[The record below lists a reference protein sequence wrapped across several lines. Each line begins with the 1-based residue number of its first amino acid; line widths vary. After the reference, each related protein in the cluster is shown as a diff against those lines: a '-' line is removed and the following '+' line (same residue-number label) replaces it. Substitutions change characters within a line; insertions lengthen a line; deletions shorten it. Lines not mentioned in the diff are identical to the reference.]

1 MKFVRLVIYVF
12 CVLFSLNC
20 WGKTRQIVNLSG
32 EGWKL
37 WRDSQVQWQ
46 KEKLCFTYDEALSL
60 PIAYP
65 TKGWSV
71 LASSDAMAVN
81 VPGTV
86 EEYLQKVSGPE
97 GDIVGVTWW
106 SRFIHIPHFSNEEKV
121 FLCFSSIRSRAE
133 IFINQELVGYQ
144 IVENTPFKVDI
155 TSFVR
160 GGETV
165 QLSVR
170 ITDAGGNHDW
180 RDYKA
185 ISWGDELLPPGHGFG
200 GITGDVSLE
209 ICSNVYIADIYMQ
222 NTPQITKVN
231 AILTINN
238 TKKESF
244 RGCLRISISEWK
256 NPKKVVYT
264 LDGNE
269 SVFHS
274 GENVLTIPISIPE
287 AKLWNIDTPNLY
299 ICSVDLLSREKAIDQ
314 DSKRFGF
321 RWFDVSGIGKD
332 AMFRLN
338 GKRIMLRS
346 AISWSYWP
354 VNGIFPTDELAKRQ
368 VVVAKSLGLNMLNF
382 HRFIGHPKVLDYA
395 DELGLLLFEEPGGFR
410 LDVEKP
416 LLNKILNEKVMRM
429 VHRDRSH
436 PSLIIYNM
444 MNEGGEADS
453 VKLAMEIQA
462 IRKVHELDPSRCV
475 LRISGWAKDYVRD
488 VSKIHMRPYQDSVY
502 WNGWCDYHRA
512 GGPAVWNEDLYKNPD
527 NYYNNTKNK
536 REIVFLGEEGA
547 LSAPSRLEKDK
558 EDLADYKYLGWDAS
572 EYLNWYDAFND
583 FLDEKKLRN
592 VFPTV
597 DSFTLAMGSVSF
609 EHQGR
614 KIESA
619 RMNNWTDA
627 YVINGW
633 ESELIENY
641 SGIVDCFRYPK
652 SDVSIIARRNAPVYI
667 AVKTRKQIAQVG
679 DSIIVDFYLIN
690 EKNLNGMYRLD
701 VTLNSN
707 SGILLSKQYFDV
719 NVVGGDTY
727 GQLLVRD
734 VKLKM
739 PEVGGMYCIKAK
751 LYRDNEKMA
760 FGFDNILAV
769 DLASNNLAGIGAVWE
784 DGTSLQN
791 FLKDKTQ
798 EPVKTYEDDLKR
810 LDWVMIARPP
820 QKEQLS
826 MIPMEAFYTSDGQMG
841 LETLYYEDMD
851 FQKEVY
857 RTRSKVI
864 NMSVLEG
871 ATPDPHV
878 HMLSGYGIIWKG
890 KIVPPVSGYYIFG
903 LQSNDRSM
911 VEVWVNNKKVY
922 EITNKKEHLDYGK
935 IYLEHGIPVN
945 LEVKFKHPWSNARCR
960 LDWAVPN
967 DKFPDADKL
976 LERAEKD
983 GTKIFILQ
991 DVDKWTKVIERH
1003 SNVQF
1008 RKHFFVGNNWFGG
1021 VMFNKPHP
1029 VFKGLPA
1036 GNALNWPYQALIHTG
1051 AERMGFVMEGEDLLV
1066 GAYHTYPMELG
1077 TAMGIIPIG
1086 KGFVLFS
1093 TLDIYG
1099 NLLNDVSAGIVA
1111 KKMILNMIDLHR

>member
-1 MKFVRLVIYVF
+1 MKLVRLFICVF
-12 CVLFSLNC
+12 CILFSLTC
-20 WGKTRQIVNLSG
+20 LGGTREVVSLSG
-32 EGWKL
+32 DGWKL
-37 WRDSQVQWQ
+37 WRDAQVKWQ
-46 KEKLCFTYDEALSL
+46 KEKLCFTYDEALCL
-60 PIAYP
+60 PIACP
-65 TKGWSV
+65 TKGWSI
-71 LASSDAMAVN
+71 LTSSEAMNVN
-81 VPGTV
+81 VPGTA

-106 SRFIHIPHFSNEEKV
+106 SRFMHIPYFSKGEKV

-155 TSFVR
+155 TPFVK

-185 ISWGDELLPPGHGFG
+185 IPWGDELLPPGHGFG

-238 TKKESF
+238 TRKKAF
-244 RGCLRISISEWK
+244 KGCLRLSISEWGD
-256 NPKKVVYT
+256 PKKVAYI
-264 LDGNE
+264 LNGNE
-269 SVFHS
+269 SVFHP
-274 GENVLTIPISIPE
+274 GENILTIPISVPDV
-287 AKLWNIDTPNLY
+287 KLWNIDAPNLY
-299 ICSVDLLSREKAIDQ
+299 ICSVELLSKEEVIDQ
-314 DSKRFGF
+314 NSKRFGF

-332 AMFRLN
+332 AMLRLN

-368 VVVAKSLGLNMLNF
+368 VIVAKSLGLNMLNF
-382 HRFIGHPKVLDYA
+382 HRFVGHPKVLDYA

-410 LDVEKP
+410 LDVGKP
-416 LLNKILNEKVMRM
+416 LLNRILNEKVMRM
-429 VHRDRSH
+429 VYRDRSH
-436 PSLIIYNM
+436 PSLVIYNM

-453 VKLAMEIQA
+453 VKLAMEIQT
-462 IRKVHELDPSRCV
+462 IKKVHELDPSRFV

-488 VSKIHMRPYQDSVY
+488 MSKIHMRPYQDSVY
-502 WNGWCDYHRA
+502 WSGWCDYHRA

-536 REIVFLGEEGA
+536 QEIVFFGEEGA
-547 LSAPSRLEKDK
+547 LSAPPRLEKDK
-558 EDLADYKYLGWDAS
+558 EDLVDYKYLGWDAS
-572 EYLNWYDAFND
+572 EYLNWYDSFNK
-583 FLDEKKLRN
+583 FLDVKNLRN

-597 DSFTLAMGSVSF
+597 DSFTLALGKVSY

-667 AVKTRKQIAQVG
+667 AVKVRKQIAQIG
-679 DSIIVDFYLIN
+679 DSIIADFYLIN
-690 EKNLNGMYRLD
+690 EENLNGMYRLN
-701 VTLNSN
+701 VTLNSS
-707 SGILLSKQYFDV
+707 SGTFLSEQYFDV
-719 NVVGGDTY
+719 NVAGRDTY
-727 GQLLVRD
+727 GQLLVRN
-734 VKLKM
+734 VKFKM
-739 PEVGGMYCIKAK
+739 PEVGGMYNICAK
-751 LYRDNEKMA
+751 LYKENEEITS
-760 FGFDNILAV
+760 GFDKILAV
-769 DLASNNLAGIGAVWE
+769 DLTSNKLKGIGAVWE
-784 DGTSLQN
+784 DGTSLQS
-791 FLKDKTQ
+791 FLKGKAQ
-798 EPVKTYEDDLKR
+798 EPVRSYADNLNR
-810 LDWVMIARPP
+810 LDWVIVARPP

-826 MIPMEAFYTSDGQMG
+826 MVPLEALCTSDGQMG
-841 LETLYYEDMD
+841 LEAIYYEDIE

-857 RTRSKVI
+857 RTISKVNNI
-864 NMSVLEG
+864 SVLEG

-878 HMLSGYGIIWKG
+878 HMLNGYGIIWKG
-890 KIVPPVSGYYIFG
+890 KILPPVSGYYTFG
-903 LQSNDRSM
+903 IQSNDRSII
-911 VEVWVNNKKVY
+911 EVWINEKKIY
-922 EITNKKEHLDYGK
+922 EITNKKEHIDYGK
-935 IYLEHGIPVN
+935 IYLEKGEPAN

-967 DKFPDADKL
+967 EIFPDADKL

-991 DVDKWTKVIERH
+991 DVDKWAEVIERH
-1003 SNVQF
+1003 SRAKF
-1008 RKHFFVGNNWFGG
+1008 KERFLVGTNWLGG

-1029 VFKGLPA
+1029 VFKELPA
-1036 GNALNWPYQALIHTG
+1036 GDALNWPYQALIHTG
-1051 AERMGFVMEGEDLLV
+1051 AERMGFVMEGEELLV

-1077 TAMGIIPIG
+1077 TTMGIIPIG

-1111 KKMILNMIDLHR
+1111 KKMILNMIDLN

>member
-1 MKFVRLVIYVF
+1 MKLVRLFICVF
-12 CVLFSLNC
+12 CILFSLTC
-20 WGKTRQIVNLSG
+20 LGGTREVVSLSG
-32 EGWKL
+32 DGWKL
-37 WRDSQVQWQ
+37 WRDAQVKWQ
-46 KEKLCFTYDEALSL
+46 KEKLCFTYDEALCL
-60 PIAYP
+60 PIACP
-65 TKGWSV
+65 TKGWSI
-71 LASSDAMAVN
+71 LTSSEAMNVN
-81 VPGTV
+81 VPGTA

-106 SRFIHIPHFSNEEKV
+106 SRFMHIPYFSKGEKV

-155 TSFVR
+155 TPFVK
-160 GGETV
+160 GGETA

-185 ISWGDELLPPGHGFG
+185 IPWGDELLPPGHGFG

-238 TKKESF
+238 TRKKAF
-244 RGCLRISISEWK
+244 KGCLRLSISEWGD
-256 NPKKVVYT
+256 PKKVAYI
-264 LDGNE
+264 LNGNE
-269 SVFHS
+269 SVFHP
-274 GENVLTIPISIPE
+274 GENILTIPISVPDV
-287 AKLWNIDTPNLY
+287 KLWNIDAPNLY
-299 ICSVDLLSREKAIDQ
+299 ICSVELLSKEEVIDQ
-314 DSKRFGF
+314 NSKRFGF
-321 RWFDVSGIGKD
+321 RWFDVSGIGTD
-332 AMFRLN
+332 AMLRLN

-368 VVVAKSLGLNMLNF
+368 VIVAKSLGLNMLNF
-382 HRFIGHPKVLDYA
+382 HRFVGHPKVLDYA
-395 DELGLLLFEEPGGFR
+395 DELGLLLFEELGGFR
-410 LDVEKP
+410 LDVGKP
-416 LLNKILNEKVMRM
+416 LLNRILNEKVMRM
-429 VHRDRSH
+429 VYRDRSH
-436 PSLIIYNM
+436 PSLVIYNM

-453 VKLAMEIQA
+453 VKLAMEIQT
-462 IRKVHELDPSRCV
+462 IKKVHELDPSRFV

-488 VSKIHMRPYQDSVY
+488 MSKIHMRPYQDSVY
-502 WNGWCDYHRA
+502 WSGWCDYHRA

-536 REIVFLGEEGA
+536 QEIVFFGEEGA
-547 LSAPSRLEKDK
+547 LSAPPRLEKDK
-558 EDLADYKYLGWDAS
+558 EDLVDYKYLGWDAS
-572 EYLNWYDAFND
+572 EYLNWYDSFNK
-583 FLDEKKLRN
+583 FLDVKNLRN

-597 DSFTLAMGSVSF
+597 DSFTLALGKVSY

-667 AVKTRKQIAQVG
+667 AVKVRKQIAQIG
-679 DSIIVDFYLIN
+679 DSIIADFYLIN
-690 EKNLNGMYRLD
+690 EENLNGMYRLNI
-701 VTLNSN
+701 TLNSS
-707 SGILLSKQYFDV
+707 SGTLLSEQYFDV
-719 NVVGGDTY
+719 NVAGRDTY
-727 GQLLVRD
+727 GQLLVRN
-734 VKLKM
+734 VKFKM
-739 PEVGGMYCIKAK
+739 PEVGGMYNICAK
-751 LYRDNEKMA
+751 LYKENEEITS
-760 FGFDNILAV
+760 GFDKILAV
-769 DLASNNLAGIGAVWE
+769 DLTSNKLKGIGAVWE
-784 DGTSLQN
+784 DGTSLQS
-791 FLKDKTQ
+791 FLKGKAQ
-798 EPVKTYEDDLKR
+798 EPVRSYADNLNR
-810 LDWVMIARPP
+810 LDWVIVARPP

-826 MIPMEAFYTSDGQMG
+826 MVPLEALCTSDGQMG
-841 LETLYYEDMD
+841 LEAFYYEDME

-864 NMSVLEG
+864 NISVLEG

-878 HMLSGYGIIWKG
+878 HMLNGYGIIWKG
-890 KIVPPVSGYYIFG
+890 KILPPVSGYYTFG
-903 LQSNDRSM
+903 IQSNDRSII
-911 VEVWVNNKKVY
+911 EVWINEKKIY
-922 EITNKKEHLDYGK
+922 EITNKKEHIDYGK
-935 IYLEHGIPVN
+935 IYLEKGEPAN

-967 DKFPDADKL
+967 EIFPDADKL

-991 DVDKWTKVIERH
+991 DVDKWAEVIERH
-1003 SNVQF
+1003 SRAKF
-1008 RKHFFVGNNWFGG
+1008 KERFLVGTNWLGG

-1029 VFKGLPA
+1029 VFKELPA
-1036 GNALNWPYQALIHTG
+1036 GDALNWPYQALIHTG
-1051 AERMGFVMEGEDLLV
+1051 AERMGFVMEGEELLV

-1077 TAMGIIPIG
+1077 TTMGIIPIG

-1111 KKMILNMIDLHR
+1111 KKMILNMIDLN

>member
-1 MKFVRLVIYVF
+1 MKLVRLFICVF
-12 CVLFSLNC
+12 CILFSLTC
-20 WGKTRQIVNLSG
+20 LGGTREVVSLSG
-32 EGWKL
+32 DGWKL
-37 WRDSQVQWQ
+37 WGDAQVKWQ
-46 KEKLCFTYDEALSL
+46 KEKLCFTYDEALCL
-60 PIAYP
+60 PIACP
-65 TKGWSV
+65 TKGWSI
-71 LASSDAMAVN
+71 LTSSEAMNVN
-81 VPGTV
+81 VPGTA

-106 SRFIHIPHFSNEEKV
+106 SRFMHIPYFSKGEKV

-155 TSFVR
+155 TPFVK

-185 ISWGDELLPPGHGFG
+185 IPWGDELLPPGHGFG

-238 TKKESF
+238 TRKKAF
-244 RGCLRISISEWK
+244 KGCLRLSISEWGD
-256 NPKKVVYT
+256 PKKVAYILNGT
-264 LDGNE
+264 E
-269 SVFHS
+269 SVFHP
-274 GENVLTIPISIPE
+274 GENILTIPISVPDV
-287 AKLWNIDTPNLY
+287 KLWNIDAPNLY
-299 ICSVDLLSREKAIDQ
+299 ICSVELLSKEEVIDRN
-314 DSKRFGF
+314 SKRFGF

-332 AMFRLN
+332 AMLRLN

-368 VVVAKSLGLNMLNF
+368 VIVAKSLGLNMLNF
-382 HRFIGHPKVLDYA
+382 HRFVGHPKVLDYA

-410 LDVEKP
+410 LDVGKP
-416 LLNKILNEKVMRM
+416 LLNRILNEKVMRM
-429 VHRDRSH
+429 VYRDRSH
-436 PSLIIYNM
+436 PSLVIYNM

-453 VKLAMEIQA
+453 VKLAMEIQT
-462 IRKVHELDPSRCV
+462 IKKVHELDPSRFV

-488 VSKIHMRPYQDSVY
+488 MSKIHMRPYQDSVY
-502 WNGWCDYHRA
+502 WSGWCDYHRA

-536 REIVFLGEEGA
+536 QEIVFFGEEGA
-547 LSAPSRLEKDK
+547 LSAPPRLEKDK
-558 EDLADYKYLGWDAS
+558 EDLVDYKYLGWDAS
-572 EYLNWYDAFND
+572 EYLNWYDSFNK
-583 FLDEKKLRN
+583 FLDVKNLRN

-597 DSFTLAMGSVSF
+597 DSFTLALGKVSY

-667 AVKTRKQIAQVG
+667 AVKVRKQIAQIG
-679 DSIIVDFYLIN
+679 DSIIADFYLIN
-690 EKNLNGMYRLD
+690 EENLNGMYRLN
-701 VTLNSN
+701 VTLNSS
-707 SGILLSKQYFDV
+707 SGTLLSEQYFDV
-719 NVVGGDTY
+719 NVAGRDTY
-727 GQLLVRD
+727 GQLLVRN
-734 VKLKM
+734 VKFKM
-739 PEVGGMYCIKAK
+739 PEVGGMYNICAK
-751 LYRDNEKMA
+751 LYKENEEITS
-760 FGFDNILAV
+760 GFDKILAV
-769 DLASNNLAGIGAVWE
+769 DLTSNKLKGIGAVWE
-784 DGTSLQN
+784 DGTSLQS
-791 FLKDKTQ
+791 FLKGKAQ
-798 EPVKTYEDDLKR
+798 EPVRSYADNLNR
-810 LDWVMIARPP
+810 LDWVIVARPP

-826 MIPMEAFYTSDGQMG
+826 MVPLEALCTSDGQIG
-841 LETLYYEDMD
+841 LEAFYYEDME

-864 NMSVLEG
+864 NISVLEG

-878 HMLSGYGIIWKG
+878 HMLNGYGIIWKG
-890 KIVPPVSGYYIFG
+890 KILPPVSGYYTFG
-903 LQSNDRSM
+903 IQSNDRSII
-911 VEVWVNNKKVY
+911 EVWINEKKIY
-922 EITNKKEHLDYGK
+922 EITNKKEHIDYGK
-935 IYLEHGIPVN
+935 IYLEKGEPAN

-967 DKFPDADKL
+967 EIFPDADKL

-991 DVDKWTKVIERH
+991 DVDKWAEVIERH
-1003 SNVQF
+1003 SRAKF
-1008 RKHFFVGNNWFGG
+1008 KERFLVGTNWLGG

-1029 VFKGLPA
+1029 VFKELPA
-1036 GNALNWPYQALIHTG
+1036 GDALNWPYQALIHTG
-1051 AERMGFVMEGEDLLV
+1051 AERMGFVMEGEELLV

-1077 TAMGIIPIG
+1077 TTMGIIPIG

-1111 KKMILNMIDLHR
+1111 KKMILNMIDLN

>member
-1 MKFVRLVIYVF
+1 MKLVRLFICVF
-12 CVLFSLNC
+12 GILFSLTC
-20 WGKTRQIVNLSG
+20 LGGTREVVSLSG
-32 EGWKL
+32 DSWKL
-37 WRDSQVQWQ
+37 WRDAQVKWQ
-46 KEKLCFTYDEALSL
+46 KEKLCFTYDEALCL
-60 PIAYP
+60 PIACP
-65 TKGWSV
+65 TKGWSI
-71 LASSDAMAVN
+71 LTSSEAMNVN
-81 VPGTV
+81 VPGTA

-106 SRFIHIPHFSNEEKV
+106 SRFMHIPYFSKGEKV

-155 TSFVR
+155 TPFVK

-185 ISWGDELLPPGHGFG
+185 IPWGDELLPPGHGFG

-238 TKKESF
+238 TRKKAF
-244 RGCLRISISEWK
+244 KGCLRLSISEWGD
-256 NPKKVVYT
+256 PKKVAYI
-264 LDGNE
+264 LNGNE
-269 SVFHS
+269 SVFHP
-274 GENVLTIPISIPE
+274 GENILTIPISVPDV
-287 AKLWNIDTPNLY
+287 KLWNIDAPNLY
-299 ICSVDLLSREKAIDQ
+299 ICSVELLSKEEVIDQ
-314 DSKRFGF
+314 NSKRFGF

-332 AMFRLN
+332 AMLRLN

-368 VVVAKSLGLNMLNF
+368 VIVAKSLGLNMLNF
-382 HRFIGHPKVLDYA
+382 HRFVGHPKVLDYA

-410 LDVEKP
+410 LDVGKP
-416 LLNKILNEKVMRM
+416 LLNRILNEKVMRM
-429 VHRDRSH
+429 VYRDRSH
-436 PSLIIYNM
+436 PSLVIYNM

-453 VKLAMEIQA
+453 VKLAMEIQT
-462 IRKVHELDPSRCV
+462 IKKVHELDPSRCV

-488 VSKIHMRPYQDSVY
+488 MSKIHMRPYQDSVY
-502 WNGWCDYHRA
+502 WSGWCDYHRA

-536 REIVFLGEEGA
+536 QEIVFFGEEGA
-547 LSAPSRLEKDK
+547 LSAPPRLEKDK
-558 EDLADYKYLGWDAS
+558 EDLVDYKYLGWDAS
-572 EYLNWYDAFND
+572 EYLNWYDSFNK
-583 FLDEKKLRN
+583 FLDVKNLRN

-597 DSFTLAMGSVSF
+597 DSFTLALGKVSY

-667 AVKTRKQIAQVG
+667 AVKVRKQIAQIG
-679 DSIIVDFYLIN
+679 DSIIADFYLIN
-690 EKNLNGMYRLD
+690 EENLNGMYRLN
-701 VTLNSN
+701 VTLNSS
-707 SGILLSKQYFDV
+707 SGTLLSEQYFDV
-719 NVVGGDTY
+719 NVAGRDTY
-727 GQLLVRD
+727 GQLLVRN
-734 VKLKM
+734 VKFKM
-739 PEVGGMYCIKAK
+739 PEVGGMYNICAK
-751 LYRDNEKMA
+751 LYKENEEITS
-760 FGFDNILAV
+760 GFDKILAV
-769 DLASNNLAGIGAVWE
+769 DLTSNKLKGIGAVWE
-784 DGTSLQN
+784 DGTSLQS
-791 FLKDKTQ
+791 FLKGKAQ
-798 EPVKTYEDDLKR
+798 EPVRSYADNLNR
-810 LDWVMIARPP
+810 LDWVIVARPP

-826 MIPMEAFYTSDGQMG
+826 MVPLEALCTSDGQMG
-841 LETLYYEDMD
+841 LETFYYEDME

-864 NMSVLEG
+864 NISVLEG

-878 HMLSGYGIIWKG
+878 HMLNGYGIIWKG
-890 KIVPPVSGYYIFG
+890 KILPPVSGYYTFG
-903 LQSNDRSM
+903 IQSNDRSII
-911 VEVWVNNKKVY
+911 EVWINEKKIY
-922 EITNKKEHLDYGK
+922 EITNKKEHIDYGK
-935 IYLEHGIPVN
+935 IYLEKGEPAN

-967 DKFPDADKL
+967 EIFPDADKL

-991 DVDKWTKVIERH
+991 DVDKWAEVIERH
-1003 SNVQF
+1003 SRAKF
-1008 RKHFFVGNNWFGG
+1008 KERFLVGTNWLGG

-1029 VFKGLPA
+1029 VFKELPA
-1036 GNALNWPYQALIHTG
+1036 GDALNWPYQALIHTG
-1051 AERMGFVMEGEDLLV
+1051 AERMGFVMEGEELLV

-1077 TAMGIIPIG
+1077 TTMGIIPIG

-1111 KKMILNMIDLHR
+1111 KKMILNMIDLN

>member
-1 MKFVRLVIYVF
+1 MKLVRLFICVF
-12 CVLFSLNC
+12 CILFSLTC
-20 WGKTRQIVNLSG
+20 LGGTREVVSLSG
-32 EGWKL
+32 DGWKL
-37 WRDSQVQWQ
+37 WRDAQVKWQ
-46 KEKLCFTYDEALSL
+46 KEKLCFTYDEALCL
-60 PIAYP
+60 PIACP
-65 TKGWSV
+65 TKGWSI
-71 LASSDAMAVN
+71 LTSSEAMNVN
-81 VPGTV
+81 VPGTA

-106 SRFIHIPHFSNEEKV
+106 SRFMHIPYFSKGEKV

-155 TSFVR
+155 TPFVK
-160 GGETV
+160 GGETA

-185 ISWGDELLPPGHGFG
+185 IPWGDELLPPGHGFG

-238 TKKESF
+238 TRKKAF
-244 RGCLRISISEWK
+244 KGCLRLSISEWGD
-256 NPKKVVYT
+256 PKKVAYI
-264 LDGNE
+264 LNGNE
-269 SVFHS
+269 SVFHP
-274 GENVLTIPISIPE
+274 GENILTIPISVPDV
-287 AKLWNIDTPNLY
+287 KLWNIDAPNLY
-299 ICSVDLLSREKAIDQ
+299 ICSVELLSKEEVIDRN
-314 DSKRFGF
+314 SKRFGF

-332 AMFRLN
+332 AMLRLN

-368 VVVAKSLGLNMLNF
+368 VIVAKSLGLNMLNF
-382 HRFIGHPKVLDYA
+382 HRFVGHPKVLDYA

-410 LDVEKP
+410 LDVGKP
-416 LLNKILNEKVMRM
+416 LLNRILNEKVMRM
-429 VHRDRSH
+429 VYRDRSH
-436 PSLIIYNM
+436 PSLVIYNM

-453 VKLAMEIQA
+453 VKLAMEIQT
-462 IRKVHELDPSRCV
+462 IKKVHELDPSRFV

-488 VSKIHMRPYQDSVY
+488 MSKIHMRPYQDSVY
-502 WNGWCDYHRA
+502 WSGWCDYHRA

-536 REIVFLGEEGA
+536 QEIVFFGEEGA
-547 LSAPSRLEKDK
+547 LSAPPRLEKDK
-558 EDLADYKYLGWDAS
+558 EDLVDYKYLGWDAS
-572 EYLNWYDAFND
+572 EYLNWYDSFNK
-583 FLDEKKLRN
+583 FLDVKNLRN

-597 DSFTLAMGSVSF
+597 DSFTLALGKVSY

-667 AVKTRKQIAQVG
+667 AVKVRKQITQIG
-679 DSIIVDFYLIN
+679 DSIIADFYLIN
-690 EKNLNGMYRLD
+690 EENLNGMYRLN
-701 VTLNSN
+701 VTLNSS
-707 SGILLSKQYFDV
+707 SGTLLSEQYFDV
-719 NVVGGDTY
+719 NVAGRDTY
-727 GQLLVRD
+727 GQLLVRN
-734 VKLKM
+734 VKFKM
-739 PEVGGMYCIKAK
+739 PEVGGMYNICAK
-751 LYRDNEKMA
+751 LYKENEEITS
-760 FGFDNILAV
+760 GFDKILAV
-769 DLASNNLAGIGAVWE
+769 DLTSNKLKGIGAVWE
-784 DGTSLQN
+784 DGTSLQS
-791 FLKDKTQ
+791 FLKGKPQ
-798 EPVKTYEDDLKR
+798 EPVRSYADNLNR
-810 LDWVMIARPP
+810 LDWVIVARPP

-826 MIPMEAFYTSDGQMG
+826 MVPLEALCTSDGQMG
-841 LETLYYEDMD
+841 LEAFYYEDME

-864 NMSVLEG
+864 NISVLEG

-878 HMLSGYGIIWKG
+878 HMLNGYGIIWKG
-890 KIVPPVSGYYIFG
+890 KILPPVSGYYTFG
-903 LQSNDRSM
+903 IQSNDRSII
-911 VEVWVNNKKVY
+911 EVWINEKKIY
-922 EITNKKEHLDYGK
+922 EITNKKEHIDYGK
-935 IYLEHGIPVN
+935 IYLEKGEPAN

-967 DKFPDADKL
+967 EIFPDADKL

-991 DVDKWTKVIERH
+991 DVDKWAEVIERH
-1003 SNVQF
+1003 SRAKF
-1008 RKHFFVGNNWFGG
+1008 KERFLVGTNWLGG

-1029 VFKGLPA
+1029 VFKELPA
-1036 GNALNWPYQALIHTG
+1036 GDALNWPYQALIHTG
-1051 AERMGFVMEGEDLLV
+1051 AERMGFVMEGEELLV

-1077 TAMGIIPIG
+1077 TTMGIIPIG

-1111 KKMILNMIDLHR
+1111 KKMILNMIDLN